1 MFSRGYPDEN
11 NLPMGS
17 GLRLAL
23 CGVLLTSLLYTTGCN
38 ALGVGNGKLLR
49 ELQSENDR
57 LLSEFRAERA
67 RRQEVEKAKRVVEE
81 RLAES
86 EKLVARQYSGASR
99 ISRIPAPNFN
109 APGGFN
115 GSAGVPFSDGLSGLS
130 GGGFGTADPNS
141 GLRWQRR
148 ISP

>member
-1 MFSRGYPDEN
+1 MFSRGYPVQYK
-11 NLPMGS
+11 LPLGS
-17 GLRLAL
+17 DPQWAL
-23 CGVLLTSLLYTTGCN
+23 CAVLLTSLLCATGCN

-99 ISRIPAPNFN
+99 ISRIPTPNFN
-109 APGGFN
+109 GGFN
-115 GSAGVPFSDGLSGLS
+115 RSASVPFSDGLGGLS
-130 GGGFGTADPNS
+130 GSGFGNADPNS